1 LCTTE
6 TIFAHSRFQSA
17 PGALNQSMEAGKWIR
32 ALREERL
39 IKPSDVERITRAIAD
54 TKRNTDFYVPH
65 STLADIESGSI
76 PSIHKLFSLAIS
88 LKVPLDELL
97 LLFGIDPKEINEFT
111 LLARTDAPQM
121 QHRFA
126 AASASEP
133 PFRFALNF
141 DTNSVTQETTLLRL
155 RSQDTANFPAALM
168 TKVDPVRYRYAVIGT
183 NDDSMGDLLPS
194 KSIVQIDT
202 SQNTVR
208 VFAWKSLRER
218 PIYLIWHTDGHTCCW
233 CQADGRELILVPH
246 PASQQ
251 PVRRFKMPREAN
263 VVGRVTNA
271 WLPFESAQLNCNNAS

>member
-1 LCTTE
+1 MT
-6 TIFAHSRFQSA
+6 AQ
-17 PGALNQSMEAGKWIR
+17 GALSREMEAGKWIR

-39 IKPSDVERITRAIAD
+39 IKPSDVERITRAVAD
-54 TKRNTDFYVPH
+54 TKRNSDFYVPH
-65 STLADIESGSI
+65 STLADIESGSV

-88 LKVPLDELL
+88 LQVPLNELL
-97 LLFGIDPKEINEFT
+97 LLFGIDPKEINEF
-111 LLARTDAPQM
+111 APM
-121 QHRFA
+121 VGPEPAPIQHRSA
-126 AASASEP
+126 PASVSES

-141 DTNSVTQETTLLRL
+141 DTNLATEETTLLRL
-155 RSQDTANFPAALM
+155 RSQDTANLPGALM
-168 TKVDPVRYRYAVIGT
+168 NKVDPVRYRYAVIGA

-208 VFAWKSLRER
+208 VFAWRTLRER

-246 PASQQ
+246 PISRQ
-251 PVRRFKMPREAN
+251 PIRRFKMPREAS

-271 WLPFESAQLNCNNAS
+271 WLPFESAQLKCNVAS

>member
-1 LCTTE
+1 
-6 TIFAHSRFQSA
+6 
-17 PGALNQSMEAGKWIR
+17 MEAGKWIR

-39 IKPSDVERITRAIAD
+39 IKPSDVERITRTVAD
-54 TKRNTDFYVPH
+54 AKRNSDFYVPH

-88 LKVPLDELL
+88 LKVPLNELL
-97 LLFGIDPKEINEFT
+97 LLFGIDPTEIN
-111 LLARTDAPQM
+111 D
-121 QHRFA
+121 FA
-126 AASASEP
+126 LPSGPDPAQIQYRSASAPAIEA

-141 DTNSVTQETTLLRL
+141 DTNLATEETTLLRL
-155 RSQDTANFPAALM
+155 RPQDAANLPSGLM
-168 TKVDPVRYRYAVIGT
+168 TKVDPVRYRFAVIGA

-208 VFAWKSLRER
+208 VFAWRTLRER

-233 CQADGRELILVPH
+233 CQVDGRELILVPH
-246 PASQQ
+246 PLSRQ

-271 WLPFESAQLNCNNAS
+271 WLPFESAQLKRDIAS

>member
-1 LCTTE
+1 
-6 TIFAHSRFQSA
+6 
-17 PGALNQSMEAGKWIR
+17 MEAGKWIR
-32 ALREERL
+32 ALREERS
-39 IKPSDVERITRAIAD
+39 IKPSDVERITRTVAEA
-54 TKRNTDFYVPH
+54 KRNSDFYVPH
-65 STLADIESGSI
+65 STLADIESGSV

-97 LLFGIDPKEINEFT
+97 LLFGIDPREINDFA
-111 LLARTDAPQM
+111 LVSGRDPAQA
-121 QHRFA
+121 QHQFA
-126 AASASEP
+126 SVPGSDP

-141 DTNSVTQETTLLRL
+141 DTKLASEETTLLRL
-155 RSQDTANFPAALM
+155 RPQDAGDLPTALM
-168 TKVDPVRYRYAVIGT
+168 TKVDPVRYRYAVIGS

-208 VFAWKSLRER
+208 VFAWQTLRER

-246 PASQQ
+246 PVSRQ
-251 PVRRFKMPREAN
+251 PIRRFKMPREAN

-271 WLPFESAQLNCNNAS
+271 WLPFETAQLKRDVAS

>member
-1 LCTTE
+1 MILRRH
-6 TIFAHSRFQSA
+6 FKMRDRAK
-17 PGALNQSMEAGKWIR
+17 GASSQEMEAGKWIR

-39 IKPSDVERITRAIAD
+39 IKPSDVERITRAVAD
-54 TKRNTDFYVPH
+54 AKRNSDFYVPH

-88 LKVPLDELL
+88 LKVPLNELL
-97 LLFGIDPKEINEFT
+97 LLFGIDPKEINDFA
-111 LLARTDAPQM
+111 LATGSDAAQLEL
-121 QHRFA
+121 R
-126 AASASEP
+126 SASVATNES

-141 DTNSVTQETTLLRL
+141 DTNLATEETTLLRL
-155 RSQDTANFPAALM
+155 RPHEAANLPSALM

-183 NDDSMGDLLPS
+183 NDDSMGDVLPS

-208 VFAWKSLRER
+208 VFAWRALRER

-233 CQADGRELILVPH
+233 CQADGRELIMVPH
-246 PASQQ
+246 PVSRQ
-251 PVRRFKMPREAN
+251 PIRRFKMPREAN

-271 WLPFESAQLNCNNAS
+271 WLPFESAQLKRDVAS

>member
-1 LCTTE
+1 M
-6 TIFAHSRFQSA
+6 Q
-17 PGALNQSMEAGKWIR
+17 AGKWIR

-39 IKPSDVERITRAIAD
+39 IKPSDVERITRAVAES
-54 TKRNTDFYVPH
+54 KRNSDFYVPH

-88 LKVPLDELL
+88 LKVPLNDLL
-97 LLFGIDPKEINEFT
+97 LLFGIDPKEINDFA
-111 LLARTDAPQM
+111 LASAPDPAQL
-121 QHRFA
+121 QHRFTSTA
-126 AASASEP
+126 GSEP

-141 DTNSVTQETTLLRL
+141 DTNLATEETTLLRL
-155 RSQDTANFPAALM
+155 RPQDAANLPTALM
-168 TKVDPVRYRYAVIGT
+168 TKIDPVRYRYAVIGA

-208 VFAWKSLRER
+208 VFEWRTLRER

-246 PASQQ
+246 PVSRQ
-251 PVRRFKMPREAN
+251 PIRRFKMPREAN

-271 WLPFESAQLNCNNAS
+271 WLPFDAAQLKCNVAS